1 MGFRFAN
8 VAGRSALVDADGGW
22 YDAERVS
29 GGAVAADPM
38 TALRSADAL
47 HAAARQLAEASPD
60 GALAD
65 ADVQAPVPTPRNVFG
80 VGLNYASHA
89 AESGM
94 ELPENPVVVTKL
106 PSCIV
111 GANAAVELRS
121 ATGDYEVELVVVIGG
136 DTRDVVE
143 EEAWDHVLG
152 LTVGQDISDRA
163 LQFSA
168 QPAHFDLGKSRDTY
182 GPIGPVIVS
191 PDHFEDPADI
201 PLRCEVNGDQRQNA
215 RTSDLIFS
223 VAHLV
228 SYLSSI
234 MTLRTGDLI
243 FTGTPEG
250 VGVSSRSFLSA
261 GDVITSTVDGIGTMT
276 NHCVE

>member
-1 MGFRFAN
+1 MGFKFAN
-8 VAGRSALVDADGGW
+8 VAGRSALIDAGGAW

-29 GGAVAADPM
+29 AGAIAADPM
-38 TALRSADAL
+38 TALGSPDAL
-47 HAAARQLAEASPD
+47 HAAAALLAGASSD

-65 ADVQAPVPTPRNVFG
+65 ADVRAPVPTPRSVFG

-89 AESGM
+89 AESGV
-94 ELPENPVVVTKL
+94 ELPENPVVFTKF

-111 GANAAVELRS
+111 GPTSDVELRS
-121 ATGDYEVELVVVIGG
+121 TTGDYEVELVVVIGG
-136 DTRDVVE
+136 DTRDVAE
-143 EEAWDHVLG
+143 DRAWEHVLG

-163 LQFSA
+163 LQFAA

-182 GPIGPVIVS
+182 GPIGPVLVS
-191 PDHFEDPADI
+191 TDGFDDPTDLA
-201 PLRCEVNGDQRQNA
+201 LRSEINGEPRQND
-215 RTSDLIFS
+215 RTSNLIFS
-223 VAHLV
+223 VAQLV

-250 VGVSSRSFLSA
+250 VGVASRSFLA
-261 GDVITSTVDGIGTMT
+261 PGDVITSTIDGIGTMT
-276 NHCVE
+276 NRCVE